1 MPTTSR
7 SKSARRVF
15 DCCLYHGEIEVL
27 TIRLH
32 ELSDVVDVFVIVE
45 GNQAYSGTPREISF
59 NPLDPRVSE
68 FAFKIR
74 HIVVRDMPETDDR
87 RIREKWQRDA
97 ILRGAPDAAA
107 TDLLVLSDVDE
118 IPRAAI
124 LAEMAR
130 DQANEIF
137 GVRLAASYFYVNYR
151 NISGPESAL
160 SWTVAATRR
169 KLDCILPDDLR
180 YTVREGLIPARTFD
194 EGGWQFSYLMDE
206 FAIRRKIAAL
216 SHQQFNTDEV
226 LAEVNVLETIRRRK
240 DLFDRPGFYWDVLP
254 DADLPKWLLAHRS
267 SLRHLFYPANVLDR
281 VKGALHSLAGLQP
294 RRARH
299 KPAPVVVC
307 PYLYDD
313 EAAEVRSKFGLDEH
327 SARHVEFYLWQDKE
341 RIGPEL
347 AFEHCWNEFPNRDV
361 ILVHSDMAPR
371 AGDPAMEWYD
381 ALVGYGADL
390 PAAGMIA
397 CNLYY
402 PDLTANGTVR
412 VQSGGGTFA
421 NGRIGYLHGN
431 LDEPGGVSSELLK
444 QVRCVEWVT
453 FGGVLIRRET
463 IRACGPFDRGY
474 EWAYVMDV
482 DYCFEARLRGFQ
494 LMQVPVPLQH
504 EESRTTRSLWRKE
517 PALRNHIERNFA
529 RFYDKW
535 EPFYPALGIA

>member
-1 MPTTSR
+1 M
-7 SKSARRVF
+7 
-15 DCCLYHGEIEVL
+15 
-27 TIRLH
+27 
-32 ELSDVVDVFVIVE
+32 
-45 GNQAYSGTPREISF
+45 
-59 NPLDPRVSE
+59 
-68 FAFKIR
+68 
-74 HIVVRDMPETDDR
+74 
-87 RIREKWQRDA
+87 
-97 ILRGAPDAAA
+97 
-107 TDLLVLSDVDE
+107 
-118 IPRAAI
+118 
-124 LAEMAR
+124 
-130 DQANEIF
+130 
-137 GVRLAASYFYVNYR
+137 
-151 NISGPESAL
+151 
-160 SWTVAATRR
+160 
-169 KLDCILPDDLR
+169 
-180 YTVREGLIPARTFD
+180 
-194 EGGWQFSYLMDE
+194 
-206 FAIRRKIAAL
+206 
-216 SHQQFNTDEV
+216 
-226 LAEVNVLETIRRRK
+226 
-240 DLFDRPGFYWDVLP
+240 LP
-254 DADLPKWLLAHRS
+254 DADLRKWLLAHRS

-412 VQSGGGTFA
+412 IQSGGGTFA

-504 EESRTTRSLWRKE
+504 EESRTTRSLWRKASLAQPHRKE
-517 PALRNHIERNFA
+517 LWRRGSMISGNRFIPHLASRERARPRDLELLNYVDVNDGQKLVRNAAVEIVGPRRLATDYIRERISVVDLFLASEQGVTIPCEMHAAQPAPSRHCRSRSRSHRSTSADCAYRLRRGRHAAA
-529 RFYDKW
+529 RYRQHGDQQQAMDLHRPVDPLVIGRRRGKAW
-535 EPFYPALGIA
+535 EFRSLQSRSDSGTSLTQLPGPLRSGNWKLSA